1 MTDLQSQIPE
11 PRLMYG
17 TAWKETRTEAL
28 TLMALKTGCRAIDT
42 ANQRKHYFEAGVG
55 AALKAAYESNL
66 VRRED
71 LFLQTKFTYRR
82 GQDERL
88 PYDPSQPLNRQVEQ
102 SFASSQEHLGCET
115 IDSYILHGPASG
127 YGVTDDDV
135 LVWQTMEALQ
145 KKKYVRFLGL
155 SNVSLLQLKKFYD
168 LAAVKPAFVQNRCYA
183 STKWDYD
190 IREYCHDRGIIYQ
203 GFSLLTANVDYLV
216 NDRIKKI
223 ANEKRCTIAQ
233 LVFKFAQQVGMWPLT
248 GTTNADH
255 LLSDIKS
262 SQITLSDD
270 ELEIIETIAFD

>member
-1 MTDLQSQIPE
+1 MIDLYSEIPE

-17 TAWKETRTEAL
+17 TAWKENRTEAL
-28 TLMALKTGCRAIDT
+28 TLMALRTGCRAIDT

-55 AALKAAYESNL
+55 AALKTAYESNL

-102 SFASSQEHLGCET
+102 SFASSQEHLGCEM

-135 LVWQTMEALQ
+135 LVWQTMETLQ

-155 SNVSLLQLKKFYD
+155 SNVSLMQLKKFYD
-168 LAAVKPAFVQNRCYA
+168 IAAVKPAFVQNRCYA

-190 IREYCHDRGIIYQ
+190 IREYCYDRGIIYQ

-233 LVFKFAQQVGMWPLT
+233 LVFRFAQQVGMWPLT
-248 GTTNADH
+248 GTTNSDH

-262 SQITLSDD
+262 KDIALTDD